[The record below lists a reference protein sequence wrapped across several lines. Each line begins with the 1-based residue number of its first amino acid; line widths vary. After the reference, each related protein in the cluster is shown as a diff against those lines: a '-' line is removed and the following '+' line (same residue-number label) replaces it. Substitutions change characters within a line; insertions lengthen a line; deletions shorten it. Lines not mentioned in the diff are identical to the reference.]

1 MGTRHLQQQYTV
13 FTHYAGA
20 AAVETRVPNSP
31 SDDPYGRPLTWAKG
45 KVYFSFAGW
54 LVWIVNACLD
64 AAWRNQSEAGKGG
77 RTRNRVNVTEVIF
90 AMREH

>member
-45 KVYFSFAGW
+45 KVYFSFAG
-54 LVWIVNACLD
+54 
-64 AAWRNQSEAGKGG
+64 
-77 RTRNRVNVTEVIF
+77 
-90 AMREH
+90 